1 MVEYLFAEIRL
12 REIRCDVEVAR
23 ESCALFAKAK
33 VDAQDW
39 LEFTGGSR
47 ARGRCRSLTTADTRE
62 CLEILVFLFL
72 VTSSLSLSLSLYL
85 SIYLSL
91 LLVPFAHPLSLI
103 AARTPWE
110 TTYSMISYI
119 FYRCSNLGT
128 ATFDFEELVVRR
140 FSIVRQ
146 TVSKLFREIL
156 TGQTTGVRSY
166 FESKRNSRRML
177 RKRKKR
183 AFCWQIR

>member
-72 VTSSLSLSLSLYL
+72 VTSSLSLSLSL

-91 LLVPFAHPLSLI
+91 LASRSIRPSSVAYRCSYALRNH
-103 AARTPWE
+103 
-110 TTYSMISYI
+110 SMISYI
-119 FYRCSNLGT
+119 FYRCSNLGA

-177 RKRKKR
+177 RKRKRR